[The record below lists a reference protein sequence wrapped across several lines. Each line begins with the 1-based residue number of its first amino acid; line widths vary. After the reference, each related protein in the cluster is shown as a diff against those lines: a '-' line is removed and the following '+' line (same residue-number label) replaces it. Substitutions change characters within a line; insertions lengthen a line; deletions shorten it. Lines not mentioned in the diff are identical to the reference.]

1 LNLIVDYV
9 PTKPLVIGHRGASG
23 YRPEHTLESYR
34 LAIRLG
40 ADYIEPDL
48 VSTRDGVLVARHEN
62 EISRTTD
69 VAGHARFANRRTTK
83 IIDGAEVS
91 GWFTEDFTLAELR
104 TLRAIERLPGVR
116 PQNTIFDGRFTV
128 PTFQEILDLASAE
141 ERRLGR
147 PIGVYPETKYPS
159 YFASLGLA
167 LEEPLIRTLYRNG
180 FTERTDHI
188 LIQSFE
194 PSSLVTMSA
203 MTDIRLIHLLE
214 EPAADLD
221 EIARYAYGIGP
232 DKALLIADPRM
243 VPRAHAAG
251 LAVHAWTIR
260 AENQF
265 LPAEFRIG
273 AEPGQRGDV
282 TSEYE
287 FFLGLGV
294 DGFFTDHPDTAV
306 AAVNAVRHHR
316 TPVSVG

>member
-1 LNLIVDYV
+1 VIVDYV

-48 VSTRDGVLVARHEN
+48 VATRDGVLVARHEN
-62 EISRTTD
+62 EISQTTD
-69 VAGHARFANRRTTK
+69 VAAHPEFAGRRTTK

-91 GWFTEDFTLAELR
+91 GWFTEDFTLDELR
-104 TLRAIERLPGVR
+104 ALRAIERLPGVR

-128 PTFQEILDLASAE
+128 PTFQEILDLVSAE

-159 YFASLGLA
+159 HFASIGLP

-180 FTERTDHI
+180 FADRTDAI

-194 PSSLVTMSA
+194 ASSLLKMRQ
-203 MTDIRLIHLLE
+203 MTDLRLIHLLE
-214 EPAADLD
+214 EPPADLGA
-221 EIARYAYGIGP
+221 IATYAYGIGP
-232 DKALLIADPRM
+232 DKTLLVNDPRM
-243 VPRAHAAG
+243 VRRAHQAG

-265 LPAEFRIG
+265 LPPELRIG
-273 AEPGQRGDV
+273 DEPGLRGDV
-282 TSEYE
+282 TAEYE
-287 FFLGLGV
+287 FFLDMGV

-306 AAVNAVRHHR
+306 AAVNAVRRHR
-316 TPVSVG
+316 IPASVG

>member
-1 LNLIVDYV
+1 VDYV

-69 VAGHARFANRRTTK
+69 VASHPQFAGRRTTK
-83 IIDGAEVS
+83 IVDGAEVT

-104 TLRAIERLPGVR
+104 ALRAIERLPGVR

-147 PIGVYPETKYPS
+147 PIGVYPETKHPS
-159 YFASLGLA
+159 YFASIGLT
-167 LEEPLIRTLYRNG
+167 LEEPLVRALYRNG
-180 FTERTDHI
+180 FADHTDHI

-194 PSSLVTMSA
+194 ASSLIEMST
-203 MTDIRLIHLLE
+203 MTDLRLIHLLE
-214 EPAADLD
+214 EPAADL
-221 EIARYAYGIGP
+221 EGIARYAYGIGP

-243 VPRAHAAG
+243 VGRAHEAG
-251 LAVHAWTIR
+251 LVVHAWTFR

-265 LPAEFRIG
+265 LPPEFRIG
-273 AEPGQRGDV
+273 EEPGQRGDV
-282 TSEYE
+282 TSDYE
-287 FFLGLGV
+287 LFLDLGV

-306 AAVNAVRHHR
+306 AAVNAVRRHR
-316 TPVSVG
+316 TPVTVG